1 MDSPLLRTSVA
12 PGDAKLHW
20 FTLRFLEGGGGK
32 EAAAAEPTARLE
44 ASFQLFCRACLR
56 SDDAAATS
64 GPLRALLHGG
74 VLYATLL
81 VLAALEHS
89 NTAAGIALVAARL
102 ALWALTQAAS
112 AMHQR
117 GPWRRWRCLPSRC
130 RGTGGVV
137 AAAAAAVAAAAAA
150 VAAAAAAAAAA
161 AGDGGAGVSL
171 PLDLAFF
178 LGLFSSGFVVLP
190 GMDAHVNLPVRA
202 MAGLALFGGGG
213 GSGRLGVAAAG
224 YSGGGFGRA
233 AAVAALFCAGDLGF
247 ACTQLGCGLCGGGGS
262 SGAGAGQHTA
272 LLSGVFL
279 SYATVLLSCVL
290 ALLSRAHGAER
301 ALRQAFYRAKVT
313 TSTHD

>member
-1 MDSPLLRTSVA
+1 M
-12 PGDAKLHW
+12 
-20 FTLRFLEGGGGK
+20 
-32 EAAAAEPTARLE
+32 
-44 ASFQLFCRACLR
+44 
-56 SDDAAATS
+56 
-64 GPLRALLHGG
+64 
-74 VLYATLL
+74 
-81 VLAALEHS
+81 
-89 NTAAGIALVAARL
+89 
-102 ALWALTQAAS
+102 
-112 AMHQR
+112 
-117 GPWRRWRCLPSRC
+117 
-130 RGTGGVV
+130 
-137 AAAAAAVAAAAAA
+137 
-150 VAAAAAAAAAA
+150 
-161 AGDGGAGVSL
+161 SL

-213 GSGRLGVAAAG
+213 GSGGRLGVAAAG

>member
-130 RGTGGVV
+130 RGTGGV
-137 AAAAAAVAAAAAA
+137 
-150 VAAAAAAAAAA
+150 AAAAAAAA

-202 MAGLALFGGGG
+202 MAGLALFGHGGG